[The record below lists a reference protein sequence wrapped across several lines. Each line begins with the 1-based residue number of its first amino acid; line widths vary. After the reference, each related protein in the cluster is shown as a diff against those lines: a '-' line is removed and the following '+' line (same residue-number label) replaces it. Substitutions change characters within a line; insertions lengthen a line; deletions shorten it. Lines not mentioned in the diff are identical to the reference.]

1 MYTTRY
7 VSLRG
12 TWLTNFVKRSK
23 IYLLK
28 HKVYTNMIHNSKT
41 KQRKL
46 RNQRNHIVYLEWA
59 KVELEKNKAEL
70 KRLKDEQR
78 RLGKS

>member
-1 MYTTRY
+1 
-7 VSLRG
+7 
-12 TWLTNFVKRSK
+12 
-23 IYLLK
+23 
-28 HKVYTNMIHNSKT
+28 MIHNSKT

-46 RNQRNHIVYLEWA
+46 RNQQNHKIYLEWA

-78 RLGKS
+78 RLAKS

>member
-1 MYTTRY
+1 M
-7 VSLRG
+7 V
-12 TWLTNFVKRSK
+12 
-23 IYLLK
+23 
-28 HKVYTNMIHNSKT
+28 HNSKT

>member
-7 VSLRG
+7 VFLRG
-12 TWLTNFVKRSK
+12 IWLTNFVKHSK

-28 HKVYTNMIHNSKT
+28 HKVYTNMVHNSKT